1 MKLLLLP
8 ILIIFVIAGFVFQ
21 VLIIEPYEKIKQLL

>member
-8 ILIIFVIAGFVFQ
+8 ILLIIVIVGFAFQ
-21 VLIIEPYEKIKQLL
+21 VLIIEPYEKIK